1 MPLFPQRTQ
10 TPGRAA
16 VAFIFVTVALDMLAF
31 GIIAPVLPKLIVEFE
46 GGNVARAS
54 RQTVWPDRRR
64 LWFRIHRGP
73 GGRRAPR
80 QHQPPSSF
88 LVRSRPQPH
97 ERALRLPHSAG
108 IASARTP

>member
-46 GGNVARAS
+46 GGNVARAAS
-54 RQTVWPDRRR
+54 TVGYFGFAWATMQFIFSPLLGAWPAVTVRPGDRKSTR
-64 LWFRIHRGP
+64 LN
-73 GGRRAPR
+73 
-80 QHQPPSSF
+80 SSHANI
-88 LVRSRPQPH
+88 SY
-97 ERALRLPHSAG
+97 A
-108 IASARTP
+108 